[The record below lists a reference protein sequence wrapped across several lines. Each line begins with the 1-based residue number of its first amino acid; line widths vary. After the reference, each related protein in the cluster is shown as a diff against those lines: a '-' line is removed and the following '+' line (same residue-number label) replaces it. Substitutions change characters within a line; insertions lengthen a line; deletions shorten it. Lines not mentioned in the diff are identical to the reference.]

1 MSCIN
6 HTKSNNRN
14 CATLVYG
21 FSQDKLSACFSS
33 LRQEIASMRDV
44 FAQRERDTYLTR
56 HEVSEMLKCDLSTVH
71 NWTKSG
77 KLKAYGIGNRVYY
90 KLPEIEA
97 DMVPL
102 LSRKKNQ

>member
-1 MSCIN
+1 M
-6 HTKSNNRN
+6 TKPNNFCCSILLHN
-14 CATLVYG
+14 
-21 FSQDKLSACFSS
+21 LSPDELSSCFSS

-44 FAQRERDTYLTR
+44 FAKRERDIYLTR

-90 KLPEIEA
+90 KLSEIEA